1 MLLLMLFSGIRNAFR
16 KDELGLEIMHVGT
29 KEVLWC
35 FAVEVGAEFVV
46 VRCVIA
52 GDESSGF
59 LVFGFG
65 VFRRSF
71 NKNYFSWPWLLS
83 WHARKGEDS
92 WSR

>member
-1 MLLLMLFSGIRNAFR
+1 MDKDWDRNRRFYLYE
-16 KDELGLEIMHVGT
+16 KV
-29 KEVLWC
+29 K
-35 FAVEVGAEFVV
+35 AEFVV

>member
-1 MLLLMLFSGIRNAFR
+1 
-16 KDELGLEIMHVGT
+16 
-29 KEVLWC
+29 
-35 FAVEVGAEFVV
+35 
-46 VRCVIA
+46 VIA

-83 WHARKGEDS
+83 WHARKGEVCRHSVLTVVVVLSYLRDVLATERCWMVNAECEWILPDTRVS
-92 WSR
+92 DHFQIR